1 MRTIHF
7 NFNNEV
13 DSFPITEEDDGRVTI
28 HGEDGAVMA
37 EYEGIE
43 QFAQFYAQARDVRP
57 DHLKNWVLVEQG
69 DVVSYVLRA
78 GTAGV
83 SSEQIEE
90 LIDEAFADIQA
101 AGTVH
106 PLDLNRVRMEL
117 VDVPDVMRALAQ
129 SLVPD
134 AAKVVYDALA
144 AKDAFVAPELTAE
157 LEEEPDTRSKMERYL
172 DQVLETDQSLVF
184 FARLVNQPDTA
195 GKEEILA
202 AFAASLIPYTVEM
215 ASNLYEG
222 ALTEAMKNAGVNG
235 RFEAL
240 LVLTQTV
247 PGEPDGEIV
256 SKYMV
261 SARMAGRTAI
271 NLPVYR
277 VGRRYIKQSAK
288 LVPFEELVQE
298 TIYDRNGTPVVIS
311 FDDAVDDEVETELEA
326 ARAEMEAA
334 QAEMGEG
341 LAAASSVS
349 GAAVRA
355 LFERGQA
362 LSEQGDDD
370 EDADAVTNDDEWF

>member
-90 LIDEAFADIQA
+90 LIGEAFADIQA

-117 VDVPDVMRALAQ
+117 VDVPDVMQALAQ
-129 SLVPD
+129 SMVPD

-157 LEEEPDTRSKMERYL
+157 LEEEPDTRSEMERYL

-184 FARLVNQPDTA
+184 FARMVNQPDTA
-195 GKEEILA
+195 GKEEILT
-202 AFAASLIPYTVEM
+202 AFAASPIPYTVEL

-256 SKYMV
+256 SKYMG

-298 TIYDRNGTPVVIS
+298 IIYDRNGTPVVIS
-311 FDDAVDDEVETELEA
+311 FDDAVDGEVETELEA
-326 ARAEMEAA
+326 T
-334 QAEMGEG
+334 QAEMGG
-341 LAAASSVS
+341 GAGSS
-349 GAAVRA
+349 
-355 LFERGQA
+355 F
-362 LSEQGDDD
+362 
-370 EDADAVTNDDEWF
+370 

>member
-117 VDVPDVMRALAQ
+117 VDVPDVMQALAQ
-129 SLVPD
+129 SMVPD

-157 LEEEPDTRSKMERYL
+157 LEEEPDTRSEMERYL

-184 FARLVNQPDTA
+184 FARMVNQPDTA

-261 SARMAGRTAI
+261 SAHMAGRTAI

-334 QAEMGEG
+334 QEEMGEG
-341 LAAASSVS
+341 VAAASSVS

-355 LFERGQA
+355 FLEQDRARF
-362 LSEQGDDD
+362 EQGDDD
-370 EDADAVTNDDEWF
+370 EDADVVTNDDEWF

>member
-117 VDVPDVMRALAQ
+117 VDVPDVMQALAQ
-129 SLVPD
+129 SMVPD

-157 LEEEPDTRSKMERYL
+157 LEEEPDTRSEMERYL

-184 FARLVNQPDTA
+184 FARMVNQPDTA

-298 TIYDRNGTPVVIS
+298 IIYDRNGTPVVIS
-311 FDDAVDDEVETELEA
+311 FDDAVDGEVETELEA
-326 ARAEMEAA
+326 TRAEMEAA
-334 QAEMGEG
+334 QAEMGEE

>member
-117 VDVPDVMRALAQ
+117 VDVPDVMQALAQ

-157 LEEEPDTRSKMERYL
+157 LEEEPDTRSEMERYL

>member
-157 LEEEPDTRSKMERYL
+157 LEEEPDTRSEMERYL